1 MSKKHDFTEGL
12 EQEFDLAEIE
22 KKLTSSSSQKDTKK
36 EKTLLERFQEALSRP
51 SNDK

>member
-1 MSKKHDFTEGL
+1 MNKKHDFTEGL

-22 KKLTSSSSQKDTKK
+22 KKLTSPSSQKEVKK

-51 SNDK
+51 SDDK